1 MRFKMTL
8 LHFCRVRS
16 TRTKRIMMGII
27 IQAKRR
33 KRKEGFITDQVA
45 TRIITVKMKVR
56 ALITIRGR
64 VEVAIEA
71 GIGKVEAGIGKVEAA
86 TERIEAAIVRIE
98 AATEAPIGM
107 GIGAIEGDMIGMRE
121 DER

>member
-27 IQAKRR
+27 IQAKHR

-45 TRIITVKMKVR
+45 TRIITVKMMVK

-64 VEVAIEA
+64 VEVAI
-71 GIGKVEAGIGKVEAA
+71 EAGIGKVEAA